1 MIDESKKTK
10 NLVTNNEIVKNHL
23 HIVLG
28 GEHYNPLGIIRSL
41 GEAGLRP
48 IAIITKGKKKFV
60 GSSKYV
66 EKAIYVNDVAEGIQV
81 LLSEYVGRKNKPF
94 VYITD
99 DYFLEYVDSHYDEFR
114 EHFYITNAGEKGRV
128 SFYMNKDNINK
139 LAAECGMNIPRSEV
153 VNKGVLSH
161 NLNYPIITKA
171 ISSTSGAWKAD
182 SFICKTEAELKEAY
196 GKIKG
201 EIILLQEFVD
211 RAGEFNIDGISVNHG
226 KSVFLSMITDYV
238 YLVPGRY
245 SNYHNV
251 MNPKDEDLNNKLKEI
266 IRRIGYEGIFDGEF
280 MKGKDGK
287 IYFLEVNFRPN
298 AFNYASTCAGMNDPF
313 LWAKGMLE
321 GYVSD
326 DNYREIPKGFHSMIE
341 NMDLKDRLQTKY
353 SGIFGWFIDFI
364 KSDCHF
370 FFNRK
375 DIMPFINAFI
385 LRKH

>member
-1 MIDESKKTK
+1 MDNNRKEKSSSK
-10 NLVTNNEIVKNHL
+10 LSQHL

-48 IAIITKGKKKFV
+48 IAIITKGRKHFV

-66 EKAIYVNDVAEGIQV
+66 SETIYAEDVQDAINILFQRYGKEKI
-81 LLSEYVGRKNKPF
+81 KPF
-94 VYITD
+94 LYITD
-99 DYFLEYVDSHYDEFR
+99 DYFLEYIDN
-114 EHFYITNAGEKGRV
+114 HFDDFKDCFIFTNAGKAGRICY
-128 SFYMNKDNINK
+128 YMNKDNINQ

-153 VNKGVLSH
+153 VKKGVLPK
-161 NLNYPIITKA
+161 NLRYPVITKS

-182 SFICKTEAELKEAY
+182 YYICKSESELVDAY
-196 GKIKG
+196 SKIKG
-201 EIILLQEFVD
+201 ETILIQEFVE

-226 KSVFLSMITDYV
+226 NSVFLSMITDYV

-251 MNPKDEDLNNKLKEI
+251 YNPKDADLNNKLKEI
-266 IRRIGYEGIFDGEF
+266 IRRVEYEGIFDGEF

-298 AFNYASTCAGMNDPF
+298 AFNYASTCAGMNDPY
-313 LWAKGMLE
+313 LWAKGMLD

-326 DNYREIPKGFHSMIE
+326 DNYIEIPKGFRAMVE

-353 SGIFGWFIDFI
+353 SSVFKWFIDFV
-364 KSDCHF
+364 KCDCHF
-370 FFNRK
+370 FFNRHDLK
-375 DIMPFINAFI
+375 PFINAFI
-385 LRKH
+385 LRKHGK

>member
-1 MIDESKKTK
+1 MQVSS
-10 NLVTNNEIVKNHL
+10 NQGTNVKDHI
-23 HIVLG
+23 HIVLAR
-28 GEHYNPLGIIRSL
+28 EHYNPLGIIRSL
-41 GEAGLRP
+41 GEAGLKP
-48 IAIITKGKKKFV
+48 VAIVIKGKKNFI

-66 EKAIYVNDVAEGIQV
+66 SESIYVDDLKGAINV
-81 LLSEYVGRKNKPF
+81 LFARFSNESCKPF
-94 VYITD
+94 VYVTD
-99 DYFLEYVDSHYDEFR
+99 DWFLEYIDQHYNEF
-114 EHFYITNAGEKGRV
+114 EKAFITTNASENGIITY
-128 SFYMNKDNINK
+128 YMNKDNINK
-139 LAAECGMNIPRSEV
+139 LAAECGMNIPKSEV
-153 VNKGVLSH
+153 VIKGELPK
-161 NLNYPIITKA
+161 NLKYPVITKA
-171 ISSTSGAWKAD
+171 IASTSGAWKAD
-182 SFICKTEAELKEAY
+182 SFICKSESELKEAY

-201 EIILLQEFVD
+201 ETILLQEFVE

-226 KSVFLSMITDYV
+226 TSVFLSMITDYV

-245 SNYHNV
+245 SNYLNV

-321 GYVSD
+321 GYVSY
-326 DNYREIPKGFHSMIE
+326 DNYREIPKGFHAMVE

-353 SGIFGWFIDFI
+353 SSIFRWFIDFI

-375 DIMPFINAFI
+375 DMMPFINAFI
-385 LRKH
+385 LRKHRK